1 MAFEV
6 EPHPPFNDDDFDD
19 DDDDSEPLNG
29 AVPDDDVAGDS
40 DSSSAGDSVIAGD
53 VEADSTAVTVAIPSS
68 SISVAV
74 SVPPPTS
81 VNAVTIALPDP
92 KRHRIDPLVSSSLIV
107 TPEKKPID
115 DSRRLFQRLWTDE
128 DEIEL
133 LQGFL
138 EYTSSR
144 GTTSSGHH
152 HDTAAFYDQIKSKL
166 QLEFNKNQLVE
177 KLRRLKKK
185 YRNVLSKMSSG
196 KDFVFKSP
204 HDQATFEISR
214 KIWTNLSPNFRGV
227 VEFDDDDQ
235 NPNPNPNSVL
245 AAGTPPRPPN
255 SSFVISHINLNSAAG
270 GSTPMMVDHKAGS
283 TGSYNN
289 NNNNSINS
297 NAVGF
302 DIMMS
307 NLNSPAAKLSSRK
320 RPRVKVEEK
329 FGRNVSL
336 GGNVGGEGGINVNEN
351 SINHNANNNNTN
363 NISSSNINLGSTM
376 QGLIEEA
383 VRSCLSPL
391 VKDLVSNAVNGT
403 VMAGS
408 GGGGIKGVG
417 ALALNAVPLNFSGP
431 NLVGNNGGD
440 VMDEK
445 WRKQQ
450 ILELEVYSK
459 RLELVQD
466 QIKLSLEELRSMGS

>member
-1 MAFEV
+1 MASE
-6 EPHPPFNDDDFDD
+6 EDHPIYNDDDFDD

-29 AVPDDDVAGDS
+29 DAVPDDDVVVDS
-40 DSSSAGDSVIAGD
+40 DSSSGDDSAVA
-53 VEADSTAVTVAIPSS
+53 VDSTAVTVAIPSS
-68 SISVAV
+68 SSSISVAV
-74 SVPPPTS
+74 PPPS
-81 VNAVTIALPDP
+81 SANAVTIALPDP
-92 KRHRIDPLVSSSLIV
+92 KRHSLSSSSPVIN
-107 TPEKKPID
+107 PEKKPID

-185 YRNVLSKMSSG
+185 YRNVISKMSSG

-204 HDQATFEISR
+204 HDQATFELSR
-214 KIWTNLSPNFRGV
+214 KIWSNISPNFRGV
-227 VEFDDDDQ
+227 AEFDDDDQ
-235 NPNPNPNSVL
+235 NPNPNPNPSNSNF
-245 AAGTPPRPPN
+245 ASATPPRPPN
-255 SSFVISHINLNSAAG
+255 SSFVISHINLNSAAATS
-270 GSTPMMVDHKAGS
+270 STPMMVDHKAGS
-283 TGSYNN
+283 SGSYNHNNSNN
-289 NNNNSINS
+289 NNN

-320 RPRVKVEEK
+320 RSRVGKVDEK
-329 FGRNVSL
+329 FVRNVNL
-336 GGNVGGEGGINVNEN
+336 GGNVGVGEGGNVIEN
-351 SINHNANNNNTN
+351 SLINNNNN
-363 NISSSNINLGSTM
+363 NVSSSNINLGTTM

-383 VRSCLSPL
+383 VRSCLSPM
-391 VKDLVSNAVNGT
+391 VKDLVSNSVNGT
-403 VMAGS
+403 VFGGS
-408 GGGGIKGVG
+408 GGGIKGVG
-417 ALALNAVPLNFSGP
+417 ALALNAVPLNFSGA
-431 NLVGNNGGD
+431 NLVGNGGGD

-466 QIKLSLEELRSMGS
+466 QIKLSLEELRSMGT